1 MPSLRYSVQFIVL
14 LTLLLV
20 ANGAS
25 AQVGTAVPDTLN
37 KLDEAGRKQGWWKVV
52 GPVKDK
58 PDYTAGKL
66 YEEGRYADN
75 RRVGV
80 WKRYWPNGKVMSQI
94 NYVMG
99 LPKGPYTTY
108 YPDGTTEEQGTWD
121 LDRNTGGFKRWHANG
136 KLSQEF
142 LFDNYGT
149 RDGEQKYYHENG
161 QLEVDVHIK
170 QGREEG
176 TLKRYF
182 PNGELAEVAE
192 FHDGVASSS
201 KSFQPK
207 SKMPVILA
215 ADAKPAPDKTPDE
228 TPNATAFQ
236 VNGMNTLY
244 DMQHRL
250 AQQGEYRNGR
260 LWNGKV
266 YKYDRNGILFRVEAY
281 VDGRYAGNAV
291 LTEDDKH

>member
-1 MPSLRYSVQFIVL
+1 MPSIRYSVQFLFIL
-14 LTLLLV
+14 ALLLV
-20 ANGAS
+20 ARVAS
-25 AQVGTAVPDTLN
+25 AQVPVAPDTLN
-37 KLDEAGRKQGWWKVV
+37 KLDEAGRKQGWWKVA
-52 GPVKDK
+52 GPIKDK
-58 PDYTAGKL
+58 PDYVAGNI
-66 YEEGRYADN
+66 YEEGRYTDN
-75 RRVGV
+75 RRIGV
-80 WKRYWPNGKVMSQI
+80 WKRYWPNGKVMSEVT
-94 NYVMG
+94 YLMG

-108 YPDGTTEEQGTWD
+108 YPDGSTEEQGTWD
-121 LDRNTGGFKRWHANG
+121 LDRNTGAFKRWHPNG
-136 KLSQEF
+136 KVAQEF
-142 LFDNYGT
+142 LFDSYGT

-161 QLEVDVHIK
+161 ELEVDVHIK

-176 TLKRYF
+176 TLKRFF

-207 SKMPVILA
+207 TKMPVILP

-228 TPNATAFQ
+228 APNATIFQ
-236 VNGMNTLY
+236 ANGMNTLY

-266 YKYDRNGILFRVEAY
+266 YKYDRNGILFRIEAY
-281 VDGRYAGNAV
+281 VNGRYAGNAV
-291 LTEDDKH
+291 LSEDDKH